1 MEKLGVGAAC
11 SFRKGKRRRRER
23 VGVGLL
29 SKHMQPRV
37 YHGIFQAPPDESE
50 GRNGVGLVVIYL
62 LPHFTSLPTTV
73 VCICLICKASVQ
85 WWLLFITTLHK
96 ICLIRKMEYTCWYG
110 LQFIMTVVMN
120 ERRTYIW
127 MFTQIRWGVLVA
139 KHTANFDERYKQKKS
154 RKLIFSKL

>member
-73 VCICLICKASVQ
+73 VCMSYLQGVGLVVTFIYNHTSQDVSYLKDGIYMLIWSSIH
-85 WWLLFITTLHK
+85 WDYHL
-96 ICLIRKMEYTCWYG
+96 E
-110 LQFIMTVVMN
+110 
-120 ERRTYIW
+120 
-127 MFTQIRWGVLVA
+127 
-139 KHTANFDERYKQKKS
+139 
-154 RKLIFSKL
+154 